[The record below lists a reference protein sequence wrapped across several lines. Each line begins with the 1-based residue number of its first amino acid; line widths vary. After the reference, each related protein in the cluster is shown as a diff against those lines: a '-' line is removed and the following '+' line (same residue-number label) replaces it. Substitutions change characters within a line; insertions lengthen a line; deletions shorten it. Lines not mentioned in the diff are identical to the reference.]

1 MRKYMSYFKLS
12 VKCILFL
19 FAVLCSAGLF
29 AQTDAIPVAVTGE
42 KPRFGEK
49 EGMVDFTEWVYSK
62 FEYPKEYKEF
72 RINDRVILSFI
83 VAKDGSVNNVRVL
96 RGNFP
101 LLNEEVKRVVLQ
113 SPKWKY
119 PGKRDGVPV
128 NVRVTFPFI
137 INSNGTKSLSN
148 VIENKGKTSEYWIN
162 SPQLTKKPE
171 FNGMEANQ
179 FQKWV
184 YENLSYPQ
192 ECIEES
198 VSGRVIVT
206 FVIDEKGKVTEP
218 KVISVNTTNECLGKE
233 ALKVVSQSPDWTPGE
248 VDGKPVRVSN
258 TIPIIFQTVKAR
270 KEKVENIST
279 ISSSRERMIPP
290 KFTIGTAS
298 PTYTPGSYNNF
309 TNWVFENLKYPDIAK
324 KEGYQGRVYVSFVVN
339 EKGEVEDVRIING
352 AHESLNKEAIRVI
365 KSSPD
370 WVPARIG
377 DINVPVTYTFPV
389 IFQLR

>member
-1 MRKYMSYFKLS
+1 MSYFKLS

-29 AQTDAIPVAVTGE
+29 AQTDAIPVVVTGE

-192 ECIEES
+192 ECIEEI

>member
-1 MRKYMSYFKLS
+1 MSYFKLS

>member
-1 MRKYMSYFKLS
+1 MKKYMSYFELS
-12 VKCILFL
+12 VKCTLFL
-19 FAVLCSAGLF
+19 FAVLCSVGLF
-29 AQTDAIPVAVTGE
+29 AQTDAIPIAITTE

-62 FEYPKEYKEF
+62 FEYPQEYKEF

-83 VAKDGSVNNVRVL
+83 VAKDGSVDNVRVL
-96 RGNFP
+96 RGNYP
-101 LLNEEVKRVVLQ
+101 LLNETVKRVVLQ

-119 PGKRDGVPV
+119 PGKRNGVPV
-128 NVRVTFPFI
+128 NVRVVFPFI
-137 INSNGTKSLSN
+137 INSNGAKNISDI
-148 VIENKGKTSEYWIN
+148 VENKDGMSMYWIN

-171 FNGMEANQ
+171 FNGLPANQ
-179 FQKWV
+179 FVKWV

-198 VSGRVIVT
+198 VSGRVIVK
-206 FVIDEKGKVTEP
+206 FVINEKGKITEP
-218 KVISVNTTNECLGKE
+218 KVINVNTTNECLGKE
-233 ALKVVSQSPDWTPGE
+233 ALRVVLKSPEWTPGE
-248 VDGKPVRVSN
+248 VDGTPVKVN
-258 TIPIIFQTVKAR
+258 YTVPIIFQTVKAM
-270 KEKVENIST
+270 KGKVEDIST

-309 TNWVFENLKYPDIAK
+309 TNWVFDNLKYPDIAK

-377 DINVPVTYTFPV
+377 DISVPVTYTFPV